1 MDAYLNNKA
10 GPFTNAPTTCGFV
23 SLELLDP
30 QLQEPQKHIQSLVA
44 EHNKLN
50 PNADPAGRDAL
61 LARQLMDPK
70 EAVIQIVLLNVG
82 ADVRNGYVKPQQSR
96 LQPQLPLECAH

>member
-1 MDAYLNNKA
+1 MEAYLTHKA
-10 GPFTNAPTTCGFV
+10 GPFTNPPTTCGFM

-30 QLQEPQKHIQSLVA
+30 NLKDAQKHIQSLVA

-50 PNADPAGRDAL
+50 PDADPAGRDAL

-70 EAVIQIVLLNVG
+70 EAVTQLVLLTVG
-82 ADVRNGYVKPQQSR
+82 ADIRNWYVNYSE
-96 LQPQLPLECAH
+96 QPLY